1 MLAMLAGCVSYY
13 YPVEGADGAYYPE
26 RDRTYSRAYRDYSA
40 SYSSSHHYP
49 WWSVDYFYLG
59 GGYGHNRY
67 SFGVSYGYP
76 YSSYYGSY
84 DPFDWYYRPWTSVYY
99 YPYRYS
105 YWYTPF
111 YIRHHDRYA
120 WRHHYWRDR
129 YDRFHRSGHRDHD
142 RWQRGA
148 QDRYADGYRTR
159 PVGDRNAYR
168 DPARLRDQD
177 PGGVRDRD
185 TLRRPYEDGRIPAAA
200 RSKFPKRGGSD
211 DQPVK
216 RYISAA
222 PGVKSGE
229 RGFEVRSREE
239 RKPTLTRPEPTH
251 PPVTRGD
258 ASGNAVIS
266 APVPRRSSYNR
277 SRTSGSELRS
287 RSGAKD
293 QRTRTGPVNA
303 RPGTASFRS
312 APARAADG
320 LVTSNRGLMNVRSP
334 ATSKAKPVRTM
345 PAPPVD
351 SRRQQL
357 SPLVTYSPPRSS
369 RVREAPRGATNSR
382 AATLN
387 RGQPQPVRP
396 AINRDHTVVNRPGQF
411 AAPGRAAPPAKSR
424 PVQAQRLAPNTRARP
439 VQAQRLTPPPPSS
452 SRPEPTRPAPGA
464 RGNSS
469 SRQEQE
475 RPNQRSQRQRR

>member
-1 MLAMLAGCVSYY
+1 VKRLLLISMLAMLAGCVSYY

-67 SFGVSYGYP
+67 SFGDSYGYP

-111 YIRHHDRYA
+111 YSRHHDRFA
-120 WRHHYWRDR
+120 WNDHYWRWR

-142 RWQRGA
+142 RWQRGT
-148 QDRYADGYRTR
+148 QGRYADGYRTR
-159 PVGDRNAYR
+159 PVGDDNAYR
-168 DPARLRDQD
+168 NPARLRDQD
-177 PGGVRDRD
+177 PVGIRDRD
-185 TLRRPYEDGRIPAAA
+185 TFRRPYEDGPIPPGA
-200 RSKFPKRGGSD
+200 RSKFPIQDGSGD
-211 DQPVK
+211 EPVK

-222 PGVKSGE
+222 PGVNSGE

-239 RKPTLTRPEPTH
+239 RKPTLTRPEPTR

-258 ASGNAVIS
+258 PSGHVVIS
-266 APVPRRSSYNR
+266 APVLRGSSYDR

-293 QRTRTGPVNA
+293 QPTRTGPVNA
-303 RPGTASFRS
+303 
-312 APARAADG
+312 
-320 LVTSNRGLMNVRSP
+320 M
-334 ATSKAKPVRTM
+334 PVRAM
-345 PAPPVD
+345 PAPSAD
-351 SRRQQL
+351 SGRQQL
-357 SPLVTYSPPRSS
+357 SPVVTYNPPRSS
-369 RVREAPRGATNSR
+369 RMREASPGATNSR
-382 AATLN
+382 AATLD
-387 RGQPQPVRP
+387 RGQPQLVRP
-396 AINRDHTVVNRPGQF
+396 ATSRGSTVGNRPGQF
-411 AAPGRAAPPAKSR
+411 AAPSRVAPPTQSR
-424 PVQAQRLAPNTRARP
+424 PVQAQRLIPNSRAMP
-439 VQAQRLTPPPPSS
+439 VQAQRVAPPPRSS
-452 SRPEPTRPAPGA
+452 SRPEPARPEP
-464 RGNSS
+464 RGNSTS
-469 SRQEQE
+469 GQEQE
-475 RPNQRSQRQRR
+475 RPVRSSQRRNR